1 MGKLINKSVMSEISI
16 NSKSKL
22 FGTMPNGE
30 PVYSYE
36 LKNSNGIEVK
46 IINYGAT
53 ITSLKIPLKTGKI
66 IDVVLGLDSLED
78 YIKSY
83 EIGGSPYFG
92 ATVGRYSGR
101 INLGLFTLNNKAYQ
115 LEKNLNNHS
124 LHGGNV
130 GFSQRIWEVVKITEG
145 NNPSITLTYF
155 SPNNE
160 GGFPGDL
167 KVEVTYALSENNELS
182 IDYIATTSEDTII
195 NLTNHSYFNLE
206 GHTETVANQDLQIHS
221 KTLLETNA
229 DNVPN
234 GLLLNVVNS
243 PNDFSIANKCPD
255 KIDTSFVLN
264 KENKIAASL
273 YSDKN
278 NLKMLVF
285 TDQPSVHI
293 YVGGKYDDQ
302 LNGKEEIKYQSNS
315 GICFETQNF
324 PDAPN
329 HSHFPNSVLKKDE
342 TYFQKTVYKFEIY

>member
-1 MGKLINKSVMSEISI
+1 MSEVTI
-16 NSKSKL
+16 NSKFKL

-30 PVYSYE
+30 AVYSYE
-36 LKNSNGIEVK
+36 LKNTNGIEVK

-53 ITSLKIPLKTGKI
+53 ITSLKIPLKTGNI
-66 IDVVLGLDSLED
+66 IDVVLGLESLED

-83 EIGGSPYFG
+83 EIGGSPYYG

-101 INLGLFTLNNKAYQ
+101 INQGLFTLNNIVYQ

-124 LHGGNV
+124 LHGGNI
-130 GFSQRIWEVVKITEG
+130 GFSQRIWSLKKITDG
-145 NNPSITLTYF
+145 INPSVTLTYF

-167 KVEVTYALSENNELS
+167 NVELTYTLSENNELS

-206 GHTETVANQDLQIHS
+206 GHQETIANQDLFINS
-221 KTLLETNA
+221 KTVLETDNE
-229 DNVPN
+229 NVPT
-234 GLLLNVVNS
+234 GLLLNLVNTT
-243 PNDFSIANKCPD
+243 NDFSNAKKCPE
-255 KIDTSFVLN
+255 KIDSSFVLN

-273 YSDKN
+273 YSDIN

-293 YVGGKYDDQ
+293 YVGGKNDDSITA
-302 LNGKEEIKYQSNS
+302 KENVKYQSNS
-315 GICFETQNF
+315 GICFEAQNF

-329 HSHFPNSVLKKDE
+329 HSHFPNSVLKKNE
-342 TYFQKTVYKFEIY
+342 TYLQKTVYKFEI

>member
-1 MGKLINKSVMSEISI
+1 MSEVTI
-16 NSKSKL
+16 NSKFKL

-30 PVYSYE
+30 AVYSYE
-36 LKNSNGIEVK
+36 LKNTNGIEVK

-53 ITSLKIPLKTGKI
+53 ITSLKIPLKTGNI
-66 IDVVLGLDSLED
+66 IDVVLGLESLED

-83 EIGGSPYFG
+83 EIGGSPYYG

-101 INLGLFTLNNKAYQ
+101 INQGLFTLNNKVYQ

-124 LHGGNV
+124 LHGGNI
-130 GFSQRIWEVVKITEG
+130 GFSQRIWSLKKITDG
-145 NNPSITLTYF
+145 INPSVTLTYF

-167 KVEVTYALSENNELS
+167 NVELTYTLSENNELS

-206 GHTETVANQDLQIHS
+206 GQHETIGNQDLFINS
-221 KTLLETNA
+221 NTVLETDNE
-229 DNVPN
+229 NVPT
-234 GLLLNVVNS
+234 GLLLNLVNTT
-243 PNDFSIANKCPD
+243 NDFSNAKKCPE
-255 KIDTSFVLN
+255 KIDSSFVLN

-273 YSDKN
+273 YSDIN

-293 YVGGKYDDQ
+293 YVGGKNDDSITA
-302 LNGKEEIKYQSNS
+302 KENIKYQSNS
-315 GICFETQNF
+315 GICFEAQNF

-329 HSHFPNSVLKKDE
+329 HSHFPNSVLKKNE
-342 TYFQKTVYKFEIY
+342 TYLQKTVYKFEI

>member
-1 MGKLINKSVMSEISI
+1 MSEVTI
-16 NSKSKL
+16 NSKFKL

-30 PVYSYE
+30 AVYSYE
-36 LKNSNGIEVK
+36 LKNTNGIEVK

-53 ITSLKIPLKTGKI
+53 ITSLKIPLKTGNI
-66 IDVVLGLDSLED
+66 IDVVLGLESLED

-83 EIGGSPYFG
+83 EIGGSPYYG

-101 INLGLFTLNNKAYQ
+101 INQGLFTLNDIVYQ

-124 LHGGNV
+124 LHGGNI
-130 GFSQRIWEVVKITEG
+130 GFSQRIWSLKKITDG
-145 NNPSITLTYF
+145 INPSVTLTYF

-167 KVEVTYALSENNELS
+167 NVEITYTLSENNELS

-206 GHTETVANQDLQIHS
+206 GHQETIANQDLFINS
-221 KTLLETNA
+221 NTVLETDNE
-229 DNVPN
+229 NVPT
-234 GLLLNVVNS
+234 GLLLNLANTT
-243 PNDFSIANKCPD
+243 NDFSNAKKCPE
-255 KIDTSFVLN
+255 KIDSSFVLN

-273 YSDKN
+273 YSDIN

-293 YVGGKYDDQ
+293 YVGGKNDDSITA
-302 LNGKEEIKYQSNS
+302 KENIKYQSNS
-315 GICFETQNF
+315 GICFEAQNF

-329 HSHFPNSVLKKDE
+329 HSHFPNSVLKKNE
-342 TYFQKTVYKFEIY
+342 TYLQKTVYKFEI

>member
-1 MGKLINKSVMSEISI
+1 MSEVTI
-16 NSKSKL
+16 NSKIKL
-22 FGTMPNGE
+22 FGTLPNGDA
-30 PVYSYE
+30 VYSYE
-36 LKNSNGIEVK
+36 LKNTNGIEVK

-66 IDVVLGLDSLED
+66 IDVVLGLESLED

-83 EIGGSPYFG
+83 EIGGSPYYG

-101 INLGLFTLNNKAYQ
+101 INQGLFTLNNKVYQ

-124 LHGGNV
+124 LHGGNI
-130 GFSQRIWEVVKITEG
+130 GFNQRIWALKKFTDGI
-145 NNPSITLTYF
+145 NPSVKLTYF

-167 KVEVTYALSENNELS
+167 NVELTYTLSENNELS
-182 IDYIATTSEDTII
+182 IDYIAKTSEDTII

-206 GHTETVANQDLQIHS
+206 GHQETIANQDLFINS
-221 KTLLETNA
+221 NTVLETDNE
-229 DNVPN
+229 NVPT
-234 GLLLNVVNS
+234 GLLLNLVNTT
-243 PNDFSIANKCPD
+243 NDFSNAKKCPE
-255 KIDTSFVLN
+255 KIDSSFVLN

-293 YVGGKYDDQ
+293 YVGGKNDDSITA
-302 LNGKEEIKYQSNS
+302 KENVKYHSNS

-329 HSHFPNSVLKKDE
+329 HSHFPNSVLKKNE
-342 TYFQKTVYKFEIY
+342 TYLQKTVYKFEI

>member
-1 MGKLINKSVMSEISI
+1 MPEVTI

-22 FGTMPNGE
+22 FGTMPDGE
-30 PVYSYE
+30 AVYSYE
-36 LKNSNGIEVK
+36 LKNSKGVEVN

-101 INLGLFTLNNKAYQ
+101 INLGLFTLNNTVYQ
-115 LEKNLNNHS
+115 LEKNLNNDS
-124 LHGGNV
+124 LHGGNI
-130 GFSQRIWEVVKITEG
+130 GFSQRIWKVVKITEG
-145 NNPSITLTYF
+145 INPSITLTYL

-167 KVEVTYALSENNELS
+167 KVELTYTLSENNELS
-182 IDYIATTSEDTII
+182 IEYLATTSEDTVV
-195 NLTNHSYFNLE
+195 NMTNHSYFNLE
-206 GHTETVANQDLQIHS
+206 GPTETLVNQDLYINS

-229 DNVPN
+229 DNIPTGV
-234 GLLLNVVNS
+234 LLNVVAT
-243 PNDFSIANKCPD
+243 PNDFSSVKKCPD

-264 KENKIAASL
+264 KENKVAASL
-273 YSDKN
+273 FSEKN

-302 LNGKEEIKYQSNS
+302 LTGKEKIKYLSNS

-329 HSHFPNSVLKKDE
+329 HPHFPNSVLKKDE
-342 TYFQKTVYKFEIY
+342 TYLQKTVYKFEIY

>member
-1 MGKLINKSVMSEISI
+1 MPEVTI

-30 PVYSYE
+30 AVYCYE
-36 LKNSNGIEVK
+36 LKNSNGIEVN

-101 INLGLFTLNNKAYQ
+101 INQGLFTLNNKVYQ

-124 LHGGNV
+124 LHGGNI

-145 NNPSITLTYF
+145 KNPSISLTYF

-167 KVEVTYALSENNELS
+167 KVKLTYTLTENNELS
-182 IDYIATTSEDTII
+182 IEYLATSSEDTIV
-195 NLTNHSYFNLE
+195 NMTNHSYFNLE
-206 GHTETVANQDLQIHS
+206 GPAETVANQDLYINS
-221 KTLLETNA
+221 KTLLETDA
-229 DNVPN
+229 DNVPT
-234 GLLLNVVNS
+234 GVLLNVANS
-243 PNDFSIANKCPD
+243 PNDFTSAKKCPN

-273 YSDKN
+273 YSEKN
-278 NLKMLVF
+278 NLKMLVL

-293 YVGGKYDDQ
+293 YVGGKFDD
-302 LNGKEEIKYQSNS
+302 LLTGKEKIKYQSNS

-329 HSHFPNSVLKKDE
+329 HHNFPNSVLKKDD
-342 TYFQKTVYKFEIY
+342 TYLQKTVYKFEIH

>member
-1 MGKLINKSVMSEISI
+1 MSRVII

-22 FGTMPNGE
+22 FGTMPDGE
-30 PVYSYE
+30 FVYSYE

-53 ITSLKIPLKTGKI
+53 INSLKILLKTGKI
-66 IDVVLGLDSLED
+66 IDVVLGLESLED

-83 EIGGSPYFG
+83 EIGGSPYYG

-101 INLGLFTLNNKAYQ
+101 INQGLFTLNNSIYQ

-124 LHGGNV
+124 LHGGNI
-130 GFSQRIWEVVKITEG
+130 GFSQRNWEVVKTTEG
-145 NNPSITLTYF
+145 KNPSISLTYF

-167 KVEVTYALSENNELS
+167 KVKLTYTLTENNELS
-182 IDYIATTSEDTII
+182 IDYIATTSEDTIV
-195 NLTNHSYFNLE
+195 NMTNHSYFNLE
-206 GHTETVANQDLQIHS
+206 GHSETVANQDLYINS
-221 KTLLETNA
+221 KTLLETNG
-229 DNVPN
+229 DNVPT
-234 GLLLNVVNS
+234 GVLLNVVNS
-243 PNDFSIANKCPD
+243 PNDFSSTKKCPD

-273 YSDKN
+273 FSEKN
-278 NLKMLVF
+278 NLKMLVY

-293 YVGGKYDDQ
+293 YVGGKFDDQ
-302 LNGKEEIKYQSNS
+302 LTGKEKLKYQTNS

-329 HSHFPNSVLKKDE
+329 HNHFPNSVLKKNE
-342 TYFQKTVYKFEIY
+342 TYLQKTVYKFEIN

>member
-1 MGKLINKSVMSEISI
+1 MSEVTI

-22 FGTMPNGE
+22 FGIMPNGE
-30 PVYSYE
+30 AVYSYE
-36 LKNSNGIEVK
+36 LKNNNGIEVK

-66 IDVVLGLDSLED
+66 IDVVLGLDTLED

-83 EIGGSPYFG
+83 EIGGSPYYG
-92 ATVGRYSGR
+92 STVGRYSGR
-101 INLGLFTLNNKAYQ
+101 INQGLFSLNNKVYQ
-115 LEKNLNNHS
+115 LDKNLNNHS
-124 LHGGNV
+124 LHGGKI
-130 GFSQRIWEVVKITEG
+130 GFSQRIWEVKKFTDGI
-145 NNPSITLTYF
+145 NPSITLTYF

-167 KVEVTYALSENNELS
+167 NVELTYTLSENNELS

-206 GHTETVANQDLQIHS
+206 GPTETVANQDLHINS
-221 KTLLETNA
+221 STVLETDNE
-229 DNVPN
+229 NVPT
-234 GLLLNVVNS
+234 GLLLRVDS
-243 PNDFSIANKCPD
+243 TSYDFSNAKKCPV

-273 YSDKN
+273 YSEIN
-278 NLKMLVF
+278 NLKMIVF

-293 YVGGKYDDQ
+293 YVGGKNDDS
-302 LNGKEEIKYQSNS
+302 LTSKENTKYQSNS

-329 HSHFPNSVLKKDE
+329 HDHFPNSVLKKEE
-342 TYFQKTVYKFEIY
+342 TYLQKTIYKFEII

>member
-16 NSKSKL
+16 NSKSEL

-30 PVYSYE
+30 AVNCYE

-53 ITSLKIPLKTGKI
+53 ITSLKIPLKTSKI
-66 IDVVLGLDSLED
+66 IDVVLGLDTLED
-78 YIKSY
+78 YINSY
-83 EIGGSPYFG
+83 KIGGSPYFG

-101 INLGLFTLNNKAYQ
+101 INQGLFTLNNKVYQ

-124 LHGGNV
+124 LHGGNI
-130 GFSQRIWEVVKITEG
+130 GFSQRIWEVKKITEG
-145 NNPSITLTYF
+145 ENPSITLTYF

-167 KVEVTYALSENNELS
+167 KVELTYTLSENNELI
-182 IDYIATTSEDTII
+182 IDYYATTSEDTII

-206 GHTETVANQDLQIHS
+206 GHSETISNQDLYINS
-221 KTLLETNA
+221 KTLIETNV
-229 DNVPN
+229 DNVPT
-234 GLLLNVVNS
+234 GVILDVVAT
-243 PNDFSIANKCPD
+243 PYDFSITNKCPP
-255 KIDTSFVLN
+255 KIDASFVLN
-264 KENKIAASL
+264 KENNFAASL
-273 YSDKN
+273 DSEKN
-278 NLKMLVF
+278 NLKMLVL
-285 TDQPSVHI
+285 TDQPTVHI

-302 LNGKEEIKYQSNS
+302 LTGKEKIKYQSNS
-315 GICFETQNF
+315 GICFETQNY

-342 TYFQKTVYKFEIY
+342 TYLQKTVYKFEIY

>member
-1 MGKLINKSVMSEISI
+1 MPEVTI
-16 NSKSKL
+16 NSKFKL

-30 PVYSYE
+30 AVYSYE
-36 LKNSNGIEVK
+36 LKNTNGIEVK

-53 ITSLKIPLKTGKI
+53 ITSLKIPLKTGNI
-66 IDVVLGLDSLED
+66 IDVVLGLESLED

-83 EIGGSPYFG
+83 EIGGSPYYG

-101 INLGLFTLNNKAYQ
+101 INQGLFTLNNIVYQ

-124 LHGGNV
+124 LHGGNI
-130 GFSQRIWEVVKITEG
+130 GFSQRIWSLKKITDG
-145 NNPSITLTYF
+145 INPSVTLTYF

-167 KVEVTYALSENNELS
+167 NVELTYTLSENNELS

-206 GHTETVANQDLQIHS
+206 GHQETIANQDLFINS
-221 KTLLETNA
+221 NTVLETDNE
-229 DNVPN
+229 NVPT
-234 GLLLNVVNS
+234 GLLLNLVNTT
-243 PNDFSIANKCPD
+243 NDFSNAKKCPE
-255 KIDTSFVLN
+255 KIDSSFVLN

-273 YSDKN
+273 YSDIN

-293 YVGGKYDDQ
+293 YVGGKNDDSITA
-302 LNGKEEIKYQSNS
+302 KENIKYQSNS

-329 HSHFPNSVLKKDE
+329 HSHFPNSVLKKKE
-342 TYFQKTVYKFEIY
+342 AYLQKTVYKFEI

>member
-1 MGKLINKSVMSEISI
+1 MSEVTI
-16 NSKSKL
+16 NSKFKL

-30 PVYSYE
+30 AVYSYE
-36 LKNSNGIEVK
+36 LKNTNGIEVK
-46 IINYGAT
+46 IINYGAA
-53 ITSLKIPLKTGKI
+53 ITSLKIPLKTGNI
-66 IDVVLGLDSLED
+66 IDIVLGLESLKD

-83 EIGGSPYFG
+83 EIGGSPYYG

-101 INLGLFTLNNKAYQ
+101 INQGLFTLNNKVYQ

-124 LHGGNV
+124 LHGGNI
-130 GFSQRIWEVVKITEG
+130 GFSQRIWAFKKITDG
-145 NNPSITLTYF
+145 INPSITLTYF

-167 KVEVTYALSENNELS
+167 NVELTYTLSENNELS

-206 GHTETVANQDLQIHS
+206 GHQETIANQDLFINS
-221 KTLLETNA
+221 NTVLETDNE
-229 DNVPN
+229 NVPS
-234 GLLLNVVNS
+234 GFLLKVDDTT
-243 PNDFSIANKCPD
+243 NDFSNAKKCPE
-255 KIDTSFVLN
+255 KIDSSFVLN

-273 YSDKN
+273 YSDIN

-293 YVGGKYDDQ
+293 YVGGKNDDSITA
-302 LNGKEEIKYQSNS
+302 KENIKYQSNS

-329 HSHFPNSVLKKDE
+329 HSHFPNSVLKKNE
-342 TYFQKTVYKFEIY
+342 TYLQKTVYKFEI

>member
-1 MGKLINKSVMSEISI
+1 MSVVTI
-16 NSKSKL
+16 NSKSKI
-22 FGTMPNGE
+22 FGIKPNGE
-30 PVYSYE
+30 TVYCYE
-36 LKNSNGIEVK
+36 LKNNNGVEVK

-53 ITSLKIPLKTGKI
+53 ITSLKIPLKTGEL

-83 EIGGSPYFG
+83 EIGGSPYYG

-101 INLGLFTLNNKAYQ
+101 IKGGLFTLNNKVYQ

-124 LHGGNV
+124 LHGGNI
-130 GFSQRIWEVVKITEG
+130 GLSQRIWALKKITDG
-145 NNPSITLTYF
+145 TNPSITLTYF

-167 KVEVTYALSENNELS
+167 NLELTYTLSENNELS

-206 GHTETVANQDLQIHS
+206 GPTETVANQDLFINSDH
-221 KTLLETNA
+221 LLDTDNE
-229 DNVPN
+229 NVPT
-234 GLLLNVVNS
+234 GGILNIKNS
-243 PNDFSIANKCPD
+243 PFDFSNTKKCPV

-273 YSDKN
+273 YSEKN

-293 YVGGKYDDQ
+293 YVGGKNDDSITA
-302 LNGKEEIKYQSNS
+302 KEKIKYQLNS
-315 GICFETQNF
+315 GICFETQNY

-329 HSHFPNSVLKKDE
+329 QSHFPNSVLKKGE
-342 TYFQKTVYKFEIY
+342 TYLQKTVYKFEI